1 MQEAKK
7 FPIVASVCLFGLYC
21 LYKVVPTD
29 VFMGILN
36 AYFSVTIVLSISGIA
51 T

>member
-21 LYKVVPTD
+21 LYKSLPKD

-36 AYFSVTIVLSISGIA
+36 AYFSISIVFSISGIA
-51 T
+51 I